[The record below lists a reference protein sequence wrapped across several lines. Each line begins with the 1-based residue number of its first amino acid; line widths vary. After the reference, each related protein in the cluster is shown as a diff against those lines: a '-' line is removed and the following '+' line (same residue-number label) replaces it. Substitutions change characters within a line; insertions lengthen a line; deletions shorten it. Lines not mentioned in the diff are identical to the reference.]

1 MARFSCTKG
10 PSGAAIQF
18 QVWSMTIVR
27 SSGSDQKRS
36 QTSCQVASFTSFGS
50 AAAQ

>member
-1 MARFSCTKG
+1 MAWFSCTKG

-18 QVWSMTIVR
+18 QVWSITMRR

-36 QTSCQVASFTSFGS
+36 QTSRQVASFTSFGS
-50 AAAQ
+50 AASQ